1 MKKFFYKSAKVER
14 STMNKTA
21 KSKKQQADAKPE
33 TRDATFTREGI
44 VEVMTREAE
53 GDKPAAKFVRL
64 SVSSEE
70 PYLKWVWDDE
80 VKDYIRAYEVLGHRP
95 GEIDFSRMKGGLVIQ
110 DGHYGKQIGII
121 DAPEVKDGKL
131 GGVVRFGHSQDAK
144 DCEADA
150 LDGIRKNMSV
160 GYFVGEYKRDGVAE
174 DGYPIFRAVKWTP
187 FEGSFVNVPADT
199 SVGVGRSH
207 EETSESGAA
216 ASLTVTG
223 GKEMTKEEIEAAIAA
238 AVKENTEASQKRVA
252 ELEAE
257 LKALKEKKPE
267 TPAPAA
273 AAKAFDEKDTAIIA
287 KRYDIAAVI
296 RALAG
301 EKVDVGFERELSD
314 QIAKAAKKEA
324 RGLFIPDAAFRTLTG
339 KTNVSDH
346 ITGNGAAT
354 VATEL
359 LASQY
364 IEALVA
370 RTVLG
375 QAGVTILD
383 GLTGDIALPKGG
395 VVTAGWLTAEDGDA
409 TVGTPAFTQVAGTPH
424 TVSSNVDISR
434 KLVLQSSLSVQAL
447 ITGMILDAIARG
459 VEAAAFDGTGSS
471 GQPTG
476 LSATANVGSVSMVAG
491 APTKEKLVEFWEK
504 VYTANAGGPNMKY
517 IGSPAVKALLCKTL
531 DYFGINA
538 SGAKAT
544 SSVVGGIGAGYLC
557 TKDGQVEG
565 YDFLMSGLCNSKK
578 LYFGDWSQLVLA
590 FWSGVD
596 LTVDPYSLSTKGAL
610 RLVAFQD
617 CDVLVRH
624 PQAFAIGTAL
634 S

>member
-1 MKKFFYKSAKVER
+1 MKKLK
-14 STMNKTA
+14 
-21 KSKKQQADAKPE
+21 KSKEQSVGDKKPE
-33 TRDATFTREGI
+33 TRDATFTREGVVEI
-44 VEVMTREAE
+44 VTREAD
-53 GDKPAAKFVRL
+53 GDKPAAKLVRL

-80 VKDYIRAYEVLGHRP
+80 AKDWVRAYEVLGHKP
-95 GEIDFSRMKGGLVIQ
+95 GEIDYSRMKGGLVIQ

-121 DAPEVKDGKL
+121 DTPEVKDGKL
-131 GGVVRFGHSQDAK
+131 GGFVRFGHSQDAK

-174 DGYPIFRAVKWTP
+174 DGHPIFRAVKWTP

-199 SVGVGRSH
+199 TVGVGRSR
-207 EETSESGAA
+207 EDENSE
-216 ASLTVTG
+216 G
-223 GKEMTKEEIEAAIAA
+223 GNAEPLQKGTTMTKEEIEAAIAA
-238 AVKENTEASQKRVA
+238 AVKKNTEASMKRIA

-267 TPAPAA
+267 TPAPVA
-273 AAKAFDEKDTAIIA
+273 AAKAFDEKDQALIA
-287 KRYDIAAVI
+287 KKYDILAVV

-301 EKVDVGFERELSD
+301 EKVDVGFARELSD
-314 QIAKAAKKEA
+314 QIAKAAHKEA

-339 KTNVSDH
+339 KTNVDAH

-359 LASQY
+359 LGSQY

-375 QAGVTILD
+375 NAGVTVLS
-383 GLTGDIALPKGG
+383 GLTGDIAIPKGG
-395 VVTAGWLTAEDGDA
+395 TVTAGWLNAEDADA
-409 TVGTPAFTQVAGTPH
+409 AVGTPAFTQVPGTPH

-434 KLVLQSSLSVQAL
+434 KLVLQPSLSVQAL
-447 ITGMILDAIARG
+447 ITSMILDAIARG
-459 VEAAAFDGTGSS
+459 VEAAAFDGTGTS

-476 LSATANVGSVSMVAG
+476 LSATANVGAVSMTAG

-596 LTVDPYSLSTKGAL
+596 LTVDPYTLSTKGAL

>member
-1 MKKFFYKSAKVER
+1 MKKFFYKSAQAER
-14 STMNKTA
+14 STMSKIA

-33 TRDATFTREGI
+33 TRDATFTREGV

-53 GDKPAAKFVRL
+53 GDKPAAKFIRL

-199 SVGVGRSH
+199 TVGVGRSH

-324 RGLFIPDAAFRTLTG
+324 RGLFVPDAAFRTLTG
-339 KTNVSDH
+339 KTNVSDL

>member
-1 MKKFFYKSAKVER
+1 MKKPK
-14 STMNKTA
+14 
-21 KSKKQQADAKPE
+21 KSKEQSVVDKKPE
-33 TRDATFTREGI
+33 TRDATFTREGVVEI
-44 VEVMTREAE
+44 VTREAD
-53 GDKPAAKFVRL
+53 GDKPAAKLVRL

-80 VKDYIRAYEVLGHRP
+80 AKDWVRAYEVLGHKP
-95 GEIDFSRMKGGLVIQ
+95 GEIDYSRMKGGLVIQ

-121 DAPEVKDGKL
+121 DTPEVKDGKL
-131 GGVVRFGHSQDAK
+131 GGFVRFGHSQDAK

-174 DGYPIFRAVKWTP
+174 DGHPIFRAVKWTP

-199 SVGVGRSH
+199 TVGVGRSR
-207 EETSESGAA
+207 EDENSE
-216 ASLTVTG
+216 G
-223 GKEMTKEEIEAAIAA
+223 GNAEPLQKGTTMTKEEIEAAIAA
-238 AVKENTEASQKRVA
+238 AVKENTEASMKRVA

-267 TPAPAA
+267 TPAPVA
-273 AAKAFDEKDTAIIA
+273 AAKAFDEKDQALIA
-287 KRYDIAAVI
+287 KKYDILAVV

-301 EKVDVGFERELSD
+301 EKVDVGFARELSD
-314 QIAKAAKKEA
+314 QIAKAAHKEA

-339 KTNVSDH
+339 KTNVDSH
-346 ITGNGAAT
+346 ITGNGAAL
-354 VATEL
+354 VATDL
-359 LASQY
+359 LAGSY
-364 IEALVA
+364 IDALVA

-375 QAGVTILD
+375 AAGVQTLS
-383 GLTGDIALPKGG
+383 GLVGDIAIPKGG
-395 VVTAGWLTAEDGDA
+395 SASAGWLTAEDGDA
-409 TVGTPAFTQVAGTPH
+409 TVAEPAFSQVPGTPH

-434 KLVLQSSLSVQAL
+434 KLALQSALPVQTL
-447 ITGMILDAIARG
+447 ISGMILDALARG
-459 VEAAAFDGTGSS
+459 IEAAAFDGTGSS

-476 LSATANVGSVSMVAG
+476 VSATVGVNSIATLVAG
-491 APTKEKLVEFWEK
+491 APTHDALVDFWEK
-504 VYTANAGGPNMKY
+504 VYTANAGGASMKF
-517 IGSPAVKALLCKTL
+517 IGSPAVKALLCKTRDIL
-531 DYFGINA
+531 AFNNT
-538 SGAKAT
+538 GAKA
-544 SSVVGGIGAGYLC
+544 SSAVVGAVGGEFLC

-565 YDFLMSGLCNSKK
+565 YDFLMSGLCNAKK
-578 LYFGDWSQLVLA
+578 LYFGDWSQLILA
-590 FWSGVD
+590 FWSGID

-624 PQAFAIGTAL
+624 PQAFAVGTAI